1 MLTKARIL
9 GLIPARREAGN
20 GELMSFIKGIKYNIK
35 GLLLGLRTPKLL
47 MLGLIRFS
55 LIILVTALA
64 VTTIFYFHDSI
75 LKTIWQK
82 PQSGW
87 FIWLWHLVSWL
98 LTIIL
103 MGMSAVIAYLIS
115 QILFAVV
122 IMDQMSRL
130 TEKIATGTVTQD
142 SQLGWWQQF
151 AHLIKQ
157 EIPRAI
163 LPVFFTLFLTVIS
176 WLTPLGPL
184 MTLLL
189 SGAAVVFIAWDST
202 DLTPARRLH
211 PFGPRFRFL
220 MQTLPFHLGFGI
232 LFLIPIANI
241 LFLAFAPVGA
251 TLYYLETQN
260 EKVRLERSG

>member
-1 MLTKARIL
+1 M
-9 GLIPARREAGN
+9 N
-20 GELMSFIKGIKYNIK
+20 FFKGISYNMR

-47 MLGLIRFS
+47 MLGLIRLS
-55 LIILVTALA
+55 LIILMTALA
-64 VTTIFYFHDSI
+64 VTAIIYFHDS
-75 LKTIWQK
+75 LLGTVWQK
-82 PQSGW
+82 PESKW
-87 FIWLWHLVSWL
+87 FIWLWHVVSWL

-103 MGMSAVIAYLIS
+103 MAMSAVMAYLIS

-122 IMDQMSRL
+122 IMDWMSRL
-130 TEKIATGTVTQD
+130 TEKIATGSIAQD

-151 AHLIKQ
+151 RHLIKQ

-163 LPVFFTLFLTVIS
+163 LPVFFTLFLTIIS

-189 SGAAVVFIAWDST
+189 SAAAAVFIAWDST
-202 DLTPARRLH
+202 DLTPARRLQ
-211 PFGPRFRFL
+211 PFGSRFRFL
-220 MQTLPFHLGFGI
+220 LQRLPFHLGFGI
-232 LFLIPIANI
+232 LFLIPVANI

-260 EKVRLERSG
+260 EHVFMDRSG

>member
-1 MLTKARIL
+1 M
-9 GLIPARREAGN
+9 G
-20 GELMSFIKGIKYNIK
+20 FFK
-35 GLLLGLRTPKLL
+35 GLSYNLRGLKLGLRTPKLL

-64 VTTIFYFHDSI
+64 VSAIIYFHDS
-75 LKTIWQK
+75 LLRTVWQK
-82 PQSGW
+82 PESGW
-87 FIWLWHLVSWL
+87 FIWLWHVVSWL

-103 MGMSAVIAYLIS
+103 MGMSAVVAYLIS

-122 IMDQMSRL
+122 IMDWMSRL
-130 TEKIATGTVTQD
+130 TEKLITGTVAVD

-151 AHLIKQ
+151 RHLIRQ

-163 LPVFFTLFLTVIS
+163 LPVFFTLLLTFIS

-189 SGAAVVFIAWDST
+189 SGAAVIFIAWDST
-202 DLTPARRLH
+202 DLTPARRLQ

-220 MQTLPFHLGFGI
+220 MQRLPFHLGFGI
-232 LFLIPIANI
+232 LFLIPMANI

-260 EKVRLERSG
+260 EQFKEAGPG